1 MTKQDKKRKILNR
14 AQNCPQSLTL
24 HELEWLAQE
33 YGFVFDREHGSHRL
47 YYHVEDPSKIMNF
60 QPREGDSKMAKPY
73 QVKQLVAFIMNKQQ
87 ENE

>member
-1 MTKQDKKRKILNR
+1 M
-14 AQNCPQSLTL
+14 
-24 HELEWLAQE
+24 
-33 YGFVFDREHGSHRL
+33 FDREHGSHRL